1 MKSKTLIS
9 ALTAFGL
16 LAFAGSG
23 NAQIVQTLTINLNVT
38 HPDSYTNNGTTTIA
52 TSKTQ
57 AYHTADLLK
66 ILAEDEYNAGN
77 LASSNLPAGAK
88 LVVSNQFFLILNST
102 NGLVADVSSIL
113 SFDQPTGNEVDAG
126 KITDSTGLASPSTT
140 ALFVG
145 TFIFD
150 DTALTT
156 NGQNLQFYLQGLVKS
171 VTTDAVNTKAGTYT
185 ETRTGQLSNGVGD
198 GTSGGGA
205 FITTGTLT
213 ASGKATLQI
222 PLVTHLPK

>member
-1 MKSKTLIS
+1 MKCKTLIS

-16 LAFAGSG
+16 WAFGVSV

-38 HPDSYTNNGTTTIA
+38 HPNSYTNNGTTSTA

-66 ILAEDEYNAGN
+66 ILAEDEYHLGN

-88 LVVSNQFFLILNST
+88 LVVSNQFFMILNNT
-102 NGLVADVSSIL
+102 NGLLVDVSSIL
-113 SFDQPTGNEVDAG
+113 NFSQPTGNQVVTG
-126 KITDSTGLASPSTT
+126 KITDSTGLGDPSTT
-140 ALFVG
+140 SLFVG
-145 TFIFD
+145 TFTFD
-150 DTALTT
+150 DTAITT

-171 VTTDAVNTKAGTYT
+171 VTTDAVNTRAGTYT

-205 FITTGTLT
+205 FITTGTLAAT
-213 ASGKATLQI
+213 GKATLPI
-222 PLVTHLPK
+222 PP